1 MREMKLWFIKQGH
14 PERVVEQGLG
24 KVMFSK
30 LPRKTNKEIK
40 MYI

>member
-1 MREMKLWFIKQGH
+1 MREIKLWFIKQGY
-14 PERVVEQGLG
+14 PERVVDQGPG
-24 KVMFSK
+24 KIIFSK